1 MDMFDSYTEYLFEV
15 FYQRLITMIV
25 IMVVIIGLT
34 IWVFLKKEE
43 TGIKVLFIGFILAL
57 IIASLFFV
65 LPYGLDVKQQSY
77 VTYTGNYCVEEIVM
91 VKGDGLHAII
101 NVNGE
106 TYRMKASF
114 VKNDICLGENEGT
127 IIYSEHTK
135 ILFNVKN
142 NK

>member
-1 MDMFDSYTEYLFEV
+1 MFDSYTEYLFEV

-25 IMVVIIGLT
+25 IMVVLIGLT

>member
-1 MDMFDSYTEYLFEV
+1 MDMFDSYTEYLFKV

-25 IMVVIIGLT
+25 IMVVLIGLT

-65 LPYGLDVKQQSY
+65 LPYGLDAKQQSY

>member
-25 IMVVIIGLT
+25 IMVVLIGLT

>member
-1 MDMFDSYTEYLFEV
+1 MDMFDSYTEYLSEV

-25 IMVVIIGLT
+25 IMVVLIGLT

>member
-1 MDMFDSYTEYLFEV
+1 MDIFDSYTEYLFKV

-25 IMVVIIGLT
+25 IMVVLIGLT

-127 IIYSEHTK
+127 IIYSKHTK